1 MTAEVL
7 AAKVAATLA
16 EDEKTRNVV
25 LSIVLG
31 LILLLTSG
39 GLILST
45 LLLGFGSVAVAADS
59 LYYYPVPGYT
69 TISSGYDP
77 ERVNP
82 VTKKVEPHLAVDF
95 PAPEGT
101 PIVAA
106 RGGTVWMTGV
116 GSEPGKYI
124 WLEHSDGSKTM
135 YCHCS
140 EILVKVG
147 DEVAAGDP
155 IALVGNTGVSTGSHC
170 HFQLRTPAGD
180 LIDPTPLLQNWE

>member
-25 LSIVLG
+25 LSILIGLG
-31 LILLLTSG
+31 LLFTFGGVIICMLLF
-39 GLILST
+39 
-45 LLLGFGSVAVAADS
+45 GFGSVAVAADS

>member
-1 MTAEVL
+1 MTAEVV
-7 AAKVAATLA
+7 AAKLATYIA
-16 EDEKTRNVV
+16 TDEKARNVV
-25 LSIVLG
+25 IGIVAGFIILISSLG
-31 LILLLTSG
+31 LIFFTVLFGATSV
-39 GLILST
+39 I
-45 LLLGFGSVAVAADS
+45 AADS
-59 LYYYPVPGYT
+59 LYYYPVPGHT

-77 ERVNP
+77 QRVNP

-106 RGGTVWMTGV
+106 RGGTVWMTGI